1 MDVQIK
7 SDGTIGGTVVKIN
20 GKTITESGNIV
31 SVNFNADIGEK
42 WAYINYE
49 LRGVDKDGV
58 SRVVS
63 YRVSPESTDHVMS
76 DVDTTRAN
84 ELLDIDRSVG
94 DEEHKVVTIDRS
106 KIDRRFIGAYGALLK
121 DSHYTLDNEDDT
133 KDEDIDSIDN
143 DILSQILDDDYLNN
157 DQESLEARFA
167 SCKKS
172 ISGSESKSF
181 AVCSYLN
188 PKISPK
194 RRAQLKVMMA
204 KNRKK

>member
-31 SVNFNADIGEK
+31 SVNFNADIGDK
-42 WAYINYE
+42 WAYVNYE

-63 YRVSPESTDHVMS
+63 YRVSPDSNEVTAS

-84 ELLDIDRSVG
+84 ELLDIDRSIG
-94 DEEHKVVTIDRS
+94 GEAHKVVTIDRS
-106 KIDRRFIGAYGALLK
+106 KIDRRFIGAYGDLLK
-121 DSHYTLDNEDDT
+121 DAHYILDSEDT
-133 KDEDIDSIDN
+133 KDEDIDAVDN
-143 DILSQILDDDYLNN
+143 DVLSKILDDDYLNN

-188 PKISPK
+188 PKISPV
-194 RRAQLKVMMA
+194 RRAQLKARMA

>member
-31 SVNFNADIGEK
+31 SVNFNADIGDK
-42 WAYINYE
+42 WAYVNYE

-63 YRVSPESTDHVMS
+63 YRVSPDSNEVTAS

-84 ELLDIDRSVG
+84 ELLDIDRSIGGEV
-94 DEEHKVVTIDRS
+94 HKVVTIDRS
-106 KIDRRFIGAYGALLK
+106 KIDRRFIGAYGDLLK
-121 DSHYTLDNEDDT
+121 DAHYILDSEDT
-133 KDEDIDSIDN
+133 KDEDIDAVDN
-143 DILSQILDDDYLNN
+143 DVLSKILDDDYLNN

-188 PKISPK
+188 PKISPV
-194 RRAQLKVMMA
+194 RRAQLKARMA

>member
-31 SVNFNADIGEK
+31 SVNFNADISK
-42 WAYINYE
+42 NWAYVNYE

-63 YRVSPESTDHVMS
+63 YRVSPDSNEVTAS

-84 ELLDIDRSVG
+84 ELLDIDRSIGGEV
-94 DEEHKVVTIDRS
+94 HKVVTIDRS
-106 KIDRRFIGAYGALLK
+106 KIDRRFIGAYGDLLK
-121 DSHYTLDNEDDT
+121 DAHYILDSEDT
-133 KDEDIDSIDN
+133 KDEDIDAVDN
-143 DILSQILDDDYLNN
+143 DVLSKILDDDYLNN

-188 PKISPK
+188 PKISPV
-194 RRAQLKVMMA
+194 RRAQLKARMA